1 MNKIFLLLILVFIS
15 GAAQAQSFGI
25 KAGLNFSNLTGN
37 DANNFKGLSSFHV
50 GVLKE
55 FIILK
60 KLSFQP
66 ELLFSTQGVR
76 VEEMDDDYK
85 LNYFTLPLLVKLYIN
100 DSFSL
105 HAGPQLGLLVGQ
117 TKNVL
122 PIDGKTFEYG
132 IAGGLEYTITGGLF
146 IQGRYIR
153 GTSKIND
160 DTDLKNS
167 VVQLSLGYFF

>member
-1 MNKIFLLLILVFIS
+1 MKKTFILLLLIITS
-15 GAAQAQSFGI
+15 GTTQAQSFGI
-25 KAGLNFSNLTGN
+25 KGGMNFSNLTGD
-37 DANNFKGLSSFHV
+37 DANDFKGLTSFHV

-55 FIILK
+55 FVILK
-60 KLSFQP
+60 NLSFQP
-66 ELLFSTQGVR
+66 ELLFSTQGVE
-76 VEEMDDDYK
+76 VDEDDNYK
-85 LNYFTLPLLVKLYIN
+85 LNYFTLPLLVKIYLN

-105 HAGPQLGLLVGQ
+105 HAGPQLGLLVGE
-117 TKNVL
+117 TKNVV
-122 PIDGKTFEYG
+122 PIKGKTFEYG
-132 IAGGLEYTITGGLF
+132 IAGGVEYTITGGLF